1 MQSIGRNNVII
12 ELEKGKNYAVRF
24 YYKDCF
30 GRQQRPYKRGF
41 STKKAAQLW
50 ELQEKARL
58 EGENVSSEKMTFAQL
73 KKQWW
78 QSLEL
83 RNVSPKTLE
92 KYETYLSY
100 VAEYIDHLPIK
111 KIDERVLGKI
121 IDMYRSSP
129 STCMEIRKP
138 ISAAFNYA
146 IKKRWVRE
154 NPFDFV
160 DMPTYK
166 PKKVKVYD
174 FDDIRELFRCMKAT
188 NSKLYAPTLC
198 ACFFSATREE
208 VCALQET
215 DFTRLKNGKYRVFL
229 DKAVITVKGRS
240 IIKTQKTENRYRSFI
255 ISESFY
261 QELHSFKNEKG
272 IISPFLCCN
281 MNGSNIQPNTI
292 SNSFAKFIQVN
303 GLKYA
308 TFHKLRDA
316 FANGCKRLGIDLDTT
331 FRMMGHSSYK
341 VTAEHYASADDVLI
355 DDAMMRIEHELF
367 PAV

>member
-1 MQSIGRNNVII
+1 MII

-30 GRQQRPYKRGF
+30 GRQQRPYKSGF
-41 STKKAAQLW
+41 PTRKAAQLW

-58 EGENVSSEKMTFAQL
+58 EGENVSSEKMTFGQL
-73 KKQWW
+73 KKYWFE
-78 QSLEL
+78 SLKL
-83 RNVSPKTLE
+83 KNASPKTIE
-92 KYETYLSY
+92 KYEQYLSY
-100 VAEYIDHLPIK
+100 VSEYLDHLPLQ
-111 KIDERVLGKI
+111 KINERVLGKI
-121 IDMYRSSP
+121 IEMHRSSP
-129 STCMEIRKP
+129 CTCNEIRKP

-154 NPFDFV
+154 NPFNFV

-166 PKKVKVYD
+166 PKKYPAYD
-174 FDDIRELFRCMKAT
+174 FDDMRELFSCMKTA
-188 NSKLYAPTLC
+188 NSKLYIPTLC

-215 DFTRLKNGKYRVFL
+215 DIFRMKNGKYRISL
-229 DKAVITVKGRS
+229 DKAVITVKGHS
-240 IIKTQKTENRYRSFI
+240 TIKTQKTENRRRSFI
-255 ISESFY
+255 VSEAFY
-261 QELHSFKNEKG
+261 QELHSFKTANG
-272 IISPFLCCN
+272 IMSPFVCCN

-292 SNSFAKFIQVN
+292 STHFAKFIKQN
-303 GLKYA
+303 GLKYT

-355 DDAMMRIEHELF
+355 DSAMTRIEKELLS
-367 PAV
+367 VV

>member
-1 MQSIGRNNVII
+1 MII

-30 GRQQRPYKRGF
+30 GRQQRPYKSGF
-41 STKKAAQLW
+41 PTRKAAQLW
-50 ELQEKARL
+50 ELQEKAQL
-58 EGENVSSEKMTFAQL
+58 EGENVSSEQMTFAQL
-73 KKQWW
+73 KKLWW
-78 QSLEL
+78 ESLIK

-92 KYETYLSY
+92 KYELYLSY
-100 VAEYIDHLPIK
+100 VSEYLDHMPIK
-111 KIDERVLGKI
+111 KINEKVLEKI
-121 IDMYRSSP
+121 INMHLKSP

-146 IKKRWVRE
+146 IKKRLVRE
-154 NPFDFV
+154 NPFTFV

-166 PKKVKVYD
+166 PKKVDAYD
-174 FDDIRELFRCMKAT
+174 FDDIRDLFSFMRNT
-188 NSKLYAPTLC
+188 NSKLYTPTLL

-215 DFTRLKNGKYRVFL
+215 DIVKMKNGKYRVFL
-229 DKAVITVKGRS
+229 DKAVVTVKGRS
-240 IIKTQKTENRYRSFI
+240 IIKTQKTENRHRSFI

-261 QELHSFKNEKG
+261 QELHAFKNTHG
-272 IISPFLCCN
+272 IASPFVCCN
-281 MNGSNIQPNTI
+281 LNGTNIQPNTL
-292 SNSFAKFIQVN
+292 SNSFAKFIQAN

>member
-1 MQSIGRNNVII
+1 MII

-30 GRQQRPYKRGF
+30 GRQQRPYKSGF
-41 STKKAAQLW
+41 PTKKAAQIW
-50 ELQEKARL
+50 EIQEKARL

-73 KKQWW
+73 KKHWW
-78 QSLEL
+78 ESLIKKGA
-83 RNVSPKTLE
+83 SPKTLE
-92 KYETYLSY
+92 KYERYLSY
-100 VAEYIDHLPIK
+100 VSEYLDHLPIQ
-111 KIDERVLGKI
+111 KINERVLEKI
-121 IDMYRSSP
+121 INMYIDSP

-138 ISAAFNYA
+138 LSAAFNYA
-146 IKKRWVRE
+146 IKKRWMRE
-154 NPFDFV
+154 NPFNFV

-166 PKKVKVYD
+166 PKKVEAYD
-174 FDDIRELFRCMKAT
+174 FDDMRDLFFRMKTA
-188 NSKLYAPTLC
+188 NSKLYTAALC

-215 DFTRLKNGKYRVFL
+215 DFIQMKNGKYRVFL
-229 DKAVITVKGRS
+229 DKAVVTVKGRS
-240 IIKTQKTENRYRSFI
+240 IIKTQKTENRRRSFI

-261 QELHSFKNEKG
+261 RELHSFKESNG
-272 IISPFLCCN
+272 IRSPFLCCN
-281 MNGSNIQPNTI
+281 LNGSNIQPNTI
-292 SNSFAKFIQVN
+292 SNSFAKFIQQN
-303 GLKYA
+303 GLKFA

-341 VTAEHYASADDVLI
+341 VTAEHYASADDALI
-355 DDAMMRIEHELF
+355 DNAMTRIEKELF